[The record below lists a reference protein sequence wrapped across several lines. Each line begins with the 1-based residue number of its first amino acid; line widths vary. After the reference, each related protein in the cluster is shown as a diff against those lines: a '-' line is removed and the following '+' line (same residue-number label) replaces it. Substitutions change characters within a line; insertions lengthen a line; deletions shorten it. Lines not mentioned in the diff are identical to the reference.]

1 MAIIERL
8 EECDRMCRAITDAR
22 VSDAAQHD
30 LKGLLHRDMMQ
41 FCGYLS
47 LQDRDFTAA
56 QRAYV
61 KANLGYDLSY
71 ADRTGLYDKVAVG
84 YAEKLPTSMKY
95 FILADAKG
103 KIQNDPWQNKKTAYL
118 IGTYEVLGREFLALG
133 SGDPDQAAVQALTE
147 YIRMLDKS
155 IESYGLFRNKNVKVT
170 AGRNSSV
177 KVTPGKTSGKTSGTS
192 FSSGTAV
199 LTPGSSGTAAGSKP
213 AANVRPAAEKAAGTE
228 ATDLSEDRI
237 DEILAELNSLV
248 GLEVVKE
255 EIENL
260 VNLLRVQQMRKELGL
275 SNAGT
280 SRHMVFY
287 GNPGTGKTTVAR
299 LIAGIYGELGLLS
312 TGQLVEVDRSGLVG
326 GYVGQTAIKTKEVID
341 QAVGGVLFVDEAYT
355 LTQNK
360 GQNDFGPEAVETI
373 LKAMED
379 YRDEL
384 VVIVAGYTEL
394 MKDFLKT
401 NPGLTSRFNYFI
413 EFPDYTPEELVEIL
427 KTMCKK
433 NEYTLSPEA
442 EAKALEIFTARC
454 ENKPENFANAREVRN
469 FLEKAMLKHAARVTK
484 LPKEQRTKDVLST
497 LEAVDVNIKLR

>member
-1 MAIIERL
+1 MSIRERL
-8 EECDRMCRAITDAR
+8 DECDRMCGKITEAR

-41 FCGYLS
+41 FCVYLS
-47 LQDRDFTAA
+47 LQDRQFTAA
-56 QRAYV
+56 QRAYI
-61 KANLGYDLSY
+61 KANLGFDLSY

-84 YAEKLPTSMKY
+84 YADKIPTSMKY
-95 FILADAKG
+95 FVLADAG
-103 KIQNDPWQNKKTAYL
+103 RKIPADPWQNRKTAYL
-118 IGTYEVLGREFLALG
+118 IGTYEELGREFLAL
-133 SGDPDQAAVQALTE
+133 SDEPEQAAVQALTD
-147 YIRMLDKS
+147 YVRALDKF
-155 IESYGLFRNKNVKVT
+155 IEAYGLFRNKNVKVS
-170 AGRNSSV
+170 GGKSGV
-177 KVTPGKTSGKTSGTS
+177 KYTPGKPSGASAG
-192 FSSGTAV
+192 AV
-199 LTPGSSGTAAGSKP
+199 LTPGSSGALATGTGKP
-213 AANVRPAAEKAAGTE
+213 APSGKTETEKAGE
-228 ATDLSEDRI
+228 EEKTDLSEDRI

-248 GLEVVKE
+248 GLDVVKE

-260 VNLLRVQQMRKELGL
+260 VNLLRVQQMRKEMGL

-299 LIAGIYGELGLLS
+299 LIAGIYGELGLLP

-427 KTMCKK
+427 KVMCKK

-442 EAKALEIFTARC
+442 EKKALEIFTARC

-484 LPKEQRTKDVLST
+484 LPKEQRTKDVLCR
-497 LEAVDVNIKLR
+497 LEPEDVTIRLR

>member
-1 MAIIERL
+1 MAIMERL
-8 EECDRMCRAITDAR
+8 EECDRMCEAITQAR

-30 LKGLLHRDMMQ
+30 LRGLLHRDMMQ
-41 FCGYLS
+41 FCAYLS
-47 LQDRDFTAA
+47 LQNREFTAA

-71 ADRTGLYDKVAVG
+71 TDRTGLYDKVAVG
-84 YAEKLPTSMKY
+84 YADKLPTSMKY
-95 FILADAKG
+95 FILADAG
-103 KIQNDPWQNKKTAYL
+103 RKIPNDPWQNKKTSYL
-118 IGTYEVLGREFLALG
+118 ISTYEALGREFLALG
-133 SGDPDQAAVQALTE
+133 SGDPDQGAVQALTE
-147 YIRMLDKS
+147 YIRALDKA
-155 IESYGLFRNKNVKVT
+155 IETYGLFRNKNVKVT
-170 AGRNSSV
+170 AGKNSSV
-177 KVTPGKTSGKTSGTS
+177 KYTPGKPSGAAGA
-192 FSSGTAV
+192 AV
-199 LTPGSSGTAAGSKP
+199 LTPGSSGTAASGGGKP
-213 AANVRPAAEKAAGTE
+213 AAAGKPQTATAGGPEE
-228 ATDLSEDRI
+228 ADLSEDRI

-299 LIAGIYGELGLLS
+299 LIAGIYGELGLLP

-341 QAVGGVLFVDEAYT
+341 QAVGGVLFIDEAYT

-384 VVIVAGYTEL
+384 VVIVAGYTDL

-427 KTMCKK
+427 KLMCKK
-433 NEYTLSPEA
+433 NEYSLSAEA
-442 EAKALEIFTARC
+442 EARALEIFTARC
-454 ENKPENFANAREVRN
+454 ENKPDNFANAREVRN

-484 LPKEQRTKDVLST
+484 LPKEQRTKEALST
-497 LEAVDVNIKLR
+497 LEAADVEIKLR

>member
-1 MAIIERL
+1 MAIMERL

-177 KVTPGKTSGKTSGTS
+177 KLTPGKTSGKTSGTS

-299 LIAGIYGELGLLS
+299 LIAGIYGELGLLP

-497 LEAVDVNIKLR
+497 LEAADVNIKLR

>member
-1 MAIIERL
+1 M
-8 EECDRMCRAITDAR
+8 
-22 VSDAAQHD
+22 
-30 LKGLLHRDMMQ
+30 
-41 FCGYLS
+41 
-47 LQDRDFTAA
+47 
-56 QRAYV
+56 
-61 KANLGYDLSY
+61 
-71 ADRTGLYDKVAVG
+71 
-84 YAEKLPTSMKY
+84 
-95 FILADAKG
+95 
-103 KIQNDPWQNKKTAYL
+103 
-118 IGTYEVLGREFLALG
+118 
-133 SGDPDQAAVQALTE
+133 
-147 YIRMLDKS
+147 
-155 IESYGLFRNKNVKVT
+155 
-170 AGRNSSV
+170 
-177 KVTPGKTSGKTSGTS
+177 
-192 FSSGTAV
+192 
-199 LTPGSSGTAAGSKP
+199 
-213 AANVRPAAEKAAGTE
+213 
-228 ATDLSEDRI
+228 
-237 DEILAELNSLV
+237 
-248 GLEVVKE
+248 KE

-299 LIAGIYGELGLLS
+299 LIAGIYGELGLLP

-497 LEAVDVNIKLR
+497 LEAADVNIKLR

>member
-1 MAIIERL
+1 MAIMERL

-177 KVTPGKTSGKTSGTS
+177 KLTPGKTSGKTSGTS

-199 LTPGSSGTAAGSKP
+199 LTPGSSGTAAGTKP

-299 LIAGIYGELGLLS
+299 LIAGIYGELGLLP

-442 EAKALEIFTARC
+442 EEKALEIFTARC

-497 LEAVDVNIKLR
+497 LEAADVNIKLR

>member
-1 MAIIERL
+1 MAIMERL
-8 EECDRMCRAITDAR
+8 EECDRMCEAITEAR

-30 LKGLLHRDMMQ
+30 LVALLHRDMMQ
-41 FCGYLS
+41 FCVYLS
-47 LQDRDFTAA
+47 LQDRNFTAA

-61 KANLGYDLSY
+61 KANLGFDLSY
-71 ADRTGLYDKVAVG
+71 TDRTGLYDKVAVG

-95 FILADAKG
+95 FILADAKR
-103 KIQNDPWQNKKTAYL
+103 KINADPWQNKKTAYL
-118 IGTYEVLGREFLALG
+118 IATYETLGREFLALS
-133 SGDPDQAAVQALTE
+133 SGDPDQGAVQALTE

-170 AGRNSSV
+170 AGKNSSV
-177 KVTPGKTSGKTSGTS
+177 KYTPGKTSGGASAG
-192 FSSGTAV
+192 AV
-199 LTPGSSGTAAGSKP
+199 LTPGSSGAAAGSGGSTAVVKP
-213 AANVRPAAEKAAGTE
+213 AAAKAGETD
-228 ATDLSEDRI
+228 TSDLSEDRI

-260 VNLLRVQQMRKELGL
+260 VNLLRVQQMRKEMGL

-299 LIAGIYGELGLLS
+299 LIAGIYGELGLLP

-341 QAVGGVLFVDEAYT
+341 QAVGGVLFIDEAYT

-427 KTMCKK
+427 KLMCRK
-433 NEYTLSPEA
+433 NEYSLSAEA
-442 EAKALEIFTARC
+442 EARALEIFTARC
-454 ENKPENFANAREVRN
+454 ENKPDNFANAREVRN

-484 LPKEQRTKDVLST
+484 LPKEQRTREALTT
-497 LEAVDVNIKLR
+497 LEAPDVEIKLR

>member
-1 MAIIERL
+1 MAIMERL

-177 KVTPGKTSGKTSGTS
+177 KLTPGKTSGKTSGTS

-199 LTPGSSGTAAGSKP
+199 LTPGSSGTAAGTKP

-299 LIAGIYGELGLLS
+299 LIAGIYGELGLLP

-497 LEAVDVNIKLR
+497 LEAADVNIKLR